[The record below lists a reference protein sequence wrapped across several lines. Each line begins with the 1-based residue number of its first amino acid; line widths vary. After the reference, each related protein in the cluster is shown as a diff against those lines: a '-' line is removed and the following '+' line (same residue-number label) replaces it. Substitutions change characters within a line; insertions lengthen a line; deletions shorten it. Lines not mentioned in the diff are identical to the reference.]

1 MNQNSFWRES
11 AQVKCIWSV
20 SKKILV
26 FTDTILTA
34 VLTEINNMCSNILKL
49 KDMFNFSILDK
60 MSFFWTIFFYLF
72 LKTKLRVLSRVR
84 SLNEFYDE
92 SRNVW
97 DRLSS
102 INI

>member
-26 FTDTILTA
+26 FTDTKLTA

-60 MSFFWTIFFYLF
+60 MSFFWTIFF
-72 LKTKLRVLSRVR
+72 LSFPQNKVK
-84 SLNEFYDE
+84 
-92 SRNVW
+92 
-97 DRLSS
+97 S
-102 INI
+102 IVKSKIFK